1 MGKLCDR
8 EVEYKVENNSIKVT
22 LLWGVPC
29 EFEGLIPSR
38 SRRNPR
44 ALSHRKPYETSILS
58 HRIAPCSCAF
68 RSECSAFAVRPTIL
82 FSFRPLLLVLL
93 ISGGWVPLCARSP
106 IEAQIARLQKESPDA
121 AERMEM
127 VRVQIFLD
135 RANFRPGKID
145 GLGGEFTQ
153 KAADRYCRSNNLPAG
168 TVLDVSGISS
178 PYREYTA
185 TEEDLQW
192 IGPQASQPPEQEK
205 LKAMLYAD
213 LWELVAERFHCDLD
227 FLHELN
233 PNVSD
238 GTLGAGTVFRV
249 PDVTEF
255 QMAEVTAL
263 EKRLREE
270 EKARKAAGNA
280 QADRSSASE
289 SDAPSP
295 TRRMELLRGER
306 VIELY
311 ENDQLIAC
319 FPCTPGSSQVPV
331 PIGTWKITANILM
344 PHFRWDKSVLENG
357 VRSENA
363 HNLPPGPNNPVGIVW
378 MAINRPSVGMHGT
391 PWPDRIGRNESHGCI
406 RMANW
411 DAFVLSQLVAKGT
424 PVEVK

>member
-1 MGKLCDR
+1 M
-8 EVEYKVENNSIKVT
+8 
-22 LLWGVPC
+22 
-29 EFEGLIPSR
+29 
-38 SRRNPR
+38 
-44 ALSHRKPYETSILS
+44 
-58 HRIAPCSCAF
+58 
-68 RSECSAFAVRPTIL
+68 
-82 FSFRPLLLVLL
+82 
-93 ISGGWVPLCARSP
+93 
-106 IEAQIARLQKESPDA
+106 EAQIARLQKESPDA

-153 KAADRYCRSNNLPAG
+153 KAADRYCRANNLPEG
-168 TVLDVSGISS
+168 TVLDVSGISA
-178 PYREYTA
+178 PYREYTV

-249 PDVTEF
+249 PDVAEF
-255 QMAEVTAL
+255 KMAEVTAL
-263 EKRLREE
+263 EKQLREE
-270 EKARKAAGNA
+270 EKARKAAGKA
-280 QADRSSASE
+280 QDNDSTLPSPSPAE
-289 SDAPSP
+289 NDAPSP
-295 TRRMELLRGER
+295 NPTPPALRMELLRDER
-306 VIELY
+306 LIELY

-331 PIGTWKITANILM
+331 PAGTWKLTANILM

-357 VRSENA
+357 MRSDNA
-363 HNLPPGPNNPVGIVW
+363 YNLPPGPNNPVGIVW

-391 PWPDRIGRNESHGCI
+391 PTPDRIGRNESHGCI

-411 DAFVLSQLVAKGT
+411 DAFVLSQLVGKAT

>member
-1 MGKLCDR
+1 M
-8 EVEYKVENNSIKVT
+8 I
-22 LLWGVPC
+22 
-29 EFEGLIPSR
+29 GLSLAVVHI
-38 SRRNPR
+38 
-44 ALSHRKPYETSILS
+44 
-58 HRIAPCSCAF
+58 
-68 RSECSAFAVRPTIL
+68 ECSGFAVRLNPL
-82 FSFRPLLLVLL
+82 FSFRLLLPALL
-93 ISGGWVPLCARSP
+93 ICIGWIPLCVGSP
-106 IEAQIARLQKESPDA
+106 LEAQIARLGKQPPDA
-121 AERMEM
+121 SERMEM

-153 KAADRYCRSNNLPAG
+153 KAADRYCRANNLPKG
-168 TVLDVSGISS
+168 TLLDVSGISA
-178 PYREYTA
+178 PYREYTV
-185 TEEDLQW
+185 TKEDLQW
-192 IGPQASQPPEQEK
+192 IGPQASEPSEQEK

-238 GTLGAGTVFRV
+238 HELGEGTVFHV

-255 QMAEVTAL
+255 VMVEVTAL

-270 EKARKAAGNA
+270 DKARKAANNA
-280 QADRSSASE
+280 QENGSSATLAS
-289 SDAPSP
+289 PSP
-295 TRRMELLRGER
+295 SENSTPSATPANPTLPARRMELLRDER
-306 VIELY
+306 LIELY

-331 PIGTWKITANILM
+331 PEGTWKVTANILM

-363 HNLPPGPNNPVGIVW
+363 YNLPPGPNNPVGIVW

-391 PWPDRIGRNESHGCI
+391 PTPDRIGRNESHGCI

-411 DAFVLSQLVAKGT
+411 DAFVLSQLIVKGT
-424 PVEVK
+424 PLEVK

>member
-1 MGKLCDR
+1 
-8 EVEYKVENNSIKVT
+8 
-22 LLWGVPC
+22 
-29 EFEGLIPSR
+29 
-38 SRRNPR
+38 
-44 ALSHRKPYETSILS
+44 
-58 HRIAPCSCAF
+58 
-68 RSECSAFAVRPTIL
+68 
-82 FSFRPLLLVLL
+82 
-93 ISGGWVPLCARSP
+93 
-106 IEAQIARLQKESPDA
+106 
-121 AERMEM
+121 M

-153 KAADRYCRSNNLPAG
+153 KAADRYCRANDLRAG
-168 TVLDVSGISS
+168 TLLDVSGISA
-178 PYREYTA
+178 PYREYTV

-192 IGPQASQPPEQEK
+192 IGPQASEPPEQEK

-213 LWELVAERFHCDLD
+213 LWELVAERFHCDLN

-238 GTLGAGTVFRV
+238 REVGAGTVFRV

-255 QMAEVTAL
+255 QIAEVTAL

-270 EKARKAAGNA
+270 KGRKAAGKA
-280 QADRSSASE
+280 QADGDSSA
-289 SDAPSP
+289 APSP
-295 TRRMELLRGER
+295 PESDTHSSKPTTSPSPPPPVRRMELLRGER
-306 VIELY
+306 LIELY
-311 ENDQLIAC
+311 EDDRLIAC
-319 FPCTPGSSQVPV
+319 FPCTPGSRQVPV
-331 PIGTWKITANILM
+331 PMGTWKITANILM

-357 VRSENA
+357 VRSEDA
-363 HNLPPGPNNPVGIVW
+363 YNLPPGPNNPVGIVW

-391 PWPDRIGRNESHGCI
+391 PTPDRIGRSESHGCI